1 MGSVGAFGW
10 GGAYYTTYW
19 VDPAERLVAVFMT
32 QLLPAGGL
40 DLQAKFKTLV
50 YQSIVDSHERR

>member
-1 MGSVGAFGW
+1 MRIITGKSL
-10 GGAYYTTYW
+10 TRS
-19 VDPAERLVAVFMT
+19 ERLVAVFMT

-50 YQSIVDSHERR
+50 YQSIIESREKK